1 MRRRWLAGI
10 TMAALLGLAAC
21 GGGGGTPAPSG
32 QASGT
37 GGGGKQQVEVFSW
50 WTGPGEADGLKAM
63 KEIFEKENPNLT
75 FFDAAVAGG
84 SGDKAK
90 ALLQSKLQADT
101 PPDTFQGHA
110 GAELL
115 GYIKAGDLEDL
126 TFLYDEL
133 KLKDAFPAQLVEQIS
148 HEGKIYSVPV
158 NIHRSNILW
167 FNPSVLKEA
176 GVAAAPKTIE
186 EFIAALEKVKAKGKI
201 PLSIGS
207 EWTVTHLMESVL
219 LGSLGTDAYNAL
231 FKPGADWGSAAVTKA
246 LNDFAKIMSYAG
258 DPQDDWQPAAA
269 QVAEGQAAFNIMG
282 DWAYGYFHNPP
293 EGGLGKK
300 SKTDFDWALARHRGH
315 LHVAVRQLHPAQ
327 GRQEQGRRR
336 RVAQG
341 RGQQGGAGRLQPE
354 EGLHPRPQGRRRRP
368 LHRLPGRRA
377 EGLVIQQA
385 GRIRPARRGRQP
397 ALARLDQRVGR
408 SVHRH
413 QGRGRAAEGPR
424 RRGGGQRPVR
434 QAR

>member
-300 SKTDFDWALARHRGH
+300 SKADFDWAPSPGTEGTYMWLSDSFTLPKGAKNRDGAVAWLKVAASKEGQDAFNPKKGSIPARKDADAALYTDYLGDALKDWSSNKLAGSVQHG
-315 LHVAVRQLHPAQ
+315 VAVSQPWLASINESV
-327 GRQEQGRRR
+327 GLFIGTKD
-336 RVAQG
+336 VA
-341 RGQQGGAGRLQPE
+341 ALQK
-354 EGLHPRPQGRRRRP
+354 
-368 LHRLPGRRA
+368 
-377 EGLVIQQA
+377 GLV
-385 GRIRPARRGRQP
+385 
-397 ALARLDQRVGR
+397 D
-408 SVHRH
+408 
-413 QGRGRAAEGPR
+413 AAAANA
-424 RRGGGQRPVR
+424 Q
-434 QAR
+434 